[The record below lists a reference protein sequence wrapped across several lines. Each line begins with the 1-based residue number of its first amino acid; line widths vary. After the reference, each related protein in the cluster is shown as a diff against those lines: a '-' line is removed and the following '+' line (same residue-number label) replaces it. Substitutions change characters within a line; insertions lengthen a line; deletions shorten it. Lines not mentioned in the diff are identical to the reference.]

1 MVKGVN
7 KLKQPS
13 LDVLMN
19 HVDSKYTLVV
29 ATAKRAREI
38 TEGSAK
44 MVEADSYKP
53 VSLALEEIA
62 KNKIAYERT
71 KSGIK

>member
-1 MVKGVN
+1 M
-7 KLKQPS
+7 KQPS

-38 TEGSAK
+38 TEGSTK

-71 KSGIK
+71 KTGIK

>member
-1 MVKGVN
+1 M
-7 KLKQPS
+7 KQPS
-13 LDVLMN
+13 LDVLMR

-29 ATAKRAREI
+29 AAAKRAREI
-38 TEGSAK
+38 TEGSHK
-44 MVEADSYKP
+44 LVETESYKP

-62 KNKIAYERT
+62 NDKITYERT